1 MYNLPGT
8 IDVEIW
14 VITSHYTLQG
24 KVNNKASFS
33 GEIEIQQNFDEARLK
48 STMSFKMSSSSSYF
62 QGNKDFIH
70 LGLRAAITDK
80 ISSYGTAITV
90 GVFIGTAL
98 TTGIAAGIAGW
109 YFANKMAIQSKLSSL
124 TSIITS
130 NIGTDQ
136 QQQQQQKKKEQK
148 EQEQTLAEL
157 TQRIVSLESNFRI
170 LNDVKFGSESKT
182 EVEL

>member
-1 MYNLPGT
+1 
-8 IDVEIW
+8 
-14 VITSHYTLQG
+14 
-24 KVNNKASFS
+24 
-33 GEIEIQQNFDEARLK
+33 
-48 STMSFKMSSSSSYF
+48 MSFKMSSSSSYF

-136 QQQQQQKKKEQK
+136 QQQQQQQKKKEQK